1 MILTAK
7 TSYEK
12 RLESYKVGVEEYL
25 TKPFDEDL
33 LLVRIENILKNR
45 RQYQHS
51 FSINMDVSTL
61 HVEEDSR
68 DKKFM
73 DRVMMVLAENY
84 QEADFEVS
92 KFAEAVGVSKTLLN
106 RKLRD
111 LTGESTNN
119 FIKAYRLNKAKELI
133 LINKVTKNL
142 NISEVAYEVGFNDPK
157 YFAKCFNQKFGILP
171 SKL

>member
-1 MILTAK
+1 
-7 TSYEK
+7 
-12 RLESYKVGVEEYL
+12 
-25 TKPFDEDL
+25 
-33 LLVRIENILKNR
+33 
-45 RQYQHS
+45 
-51 FSINMDVSTL
+51 MDVSTL